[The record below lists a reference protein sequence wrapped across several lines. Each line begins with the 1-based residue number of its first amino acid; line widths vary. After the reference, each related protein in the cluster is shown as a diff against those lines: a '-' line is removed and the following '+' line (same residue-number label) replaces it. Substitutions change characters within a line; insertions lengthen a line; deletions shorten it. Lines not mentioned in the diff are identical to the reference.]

1 MARTRAKLVL
11 GFGPIAAISVIHKAP
26 VVFTVQHHPVAASL
40 VIIALSIIFVVE
52 AVIDAE
58 EQVLA
63 ALGLW
68 WDWRCRVVVH
78 FPAVVAFTFVAVWHL
93 EACIVQLALSPWCAC
108 QDHRWLTS
116 IILKGD

>member
-1 MARTRAKLVL
+1 MARARAKLVL

-26 VVFTVQHHPVAASL
+26 VVFTILHHPVAASL
-40 VIIALSIIFVVE
+40 VITILIIIFIVQ

-63 ALGLW
+63 ALSLW

-78 FPAVVAFTFVAVWHL
+78 FPAVVSFPFVAVWHL
-93 EACIVQLALSPWCAC
+93 EACIVHLALSSWCAC
-108 QDHRWLTS
+108 QNHGWLTS